1 MTGIFPYDGTSGWS
15 GTDTSRERA
24 VSDDSSGR
32 TSARLNMTVQAL
44 AGVGSQGMTWKE
56 LSDVTGWHHGQASGA
71 LTVLHKNGRVVRLL
85 EKRNRCR
92 VYVLPDF
99 VDGRESDLPA
109 VRMSQEKMRAHLLWS
124 HQHATVWGDSRL
136 EEQTGHLLNLYW
148 PNWREG

>member
-44 AGVGSQGMTWKE
+44 AGVNSRGMTWKE

-71 LTVLHKNGRVVRLL
+71 LTVLHKSGRVVRLL

-109 VRMSQEKMRAHLLWS
+109 VRMSQEEMRSHLIFFG
-124 HQHATVWGDSRL
+124 QMGD
-136 EEQTGHLLNLYW
+136 LLNNEVLTQYSRHVLDQYW